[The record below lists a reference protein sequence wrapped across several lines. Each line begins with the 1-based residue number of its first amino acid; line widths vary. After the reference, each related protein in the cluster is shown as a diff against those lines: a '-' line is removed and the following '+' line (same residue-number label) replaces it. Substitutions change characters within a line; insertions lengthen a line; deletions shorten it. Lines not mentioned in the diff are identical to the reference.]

1 MSEILLFRITEINW
15 NEIDIQS
22 DILISQVW
30 SVYRDGTIKSYA
42 EYSASGITEIK
53 KTKMTY
59 PAFSILRWL
68 LKVFEKSR
76 DDFRA
81 CDGTGYEMI
90 LYDEQSQIQHKFMG
104 YIYNSI
110 FLKKLKELVCDKTNL
125 AFPEFR
131 NIST

>member
-1 MSEILLFRITEINW
+1 MSEILLFRITEMNW

-30 SVYRDGTIKSYA
+30 SVYRDGTVKSYA
-42 EYSASGITEIK
+42 EYSASGITETK

-59 PAFSILRWL
+59 LEFYILRWL

-90 LYDEQSQIQHKFMG
+90 LYDEQSQIQHKFTG
-104 YIYNSI
+104 YIYKSI

-125 AFPEFR
+125 AFPEFS

>member
-1 MSEILLFRITEINW
+1 
-15 NEIDIQS
+15 
-22 DILISQVW
+22 
-30 SVYRDGTIKSYA
+30 
-42 EYSASGITEIK
+42 
-53 KTKMTY
+53 
-59 PAFSILRWL
+59 
-68 LKVFEKSR
+68 
-76 DDFRA
+76 
-81 CDGTGYEMI
+81 MI

>member
-1 MSEILLFRITEINW
+1 MGADKTLHEAKYILGRLKT
-15 NEIDIQS
+15 QS
-22 DILISQVW
+22 KEELTKSGLYHLCRNKIFKKADDMLPALDLLI
-30 SVYRDGTIKSYA
+30 
-42 EYSASGITEIK
+42 E
-53 KTKMTY
+53 
-59 PAFSILRWL
+59 
-68 LKVFEKSR
+68 
-76 DDFRA
+76 
-81 CDGTGYEMI
+81 